1 MRRKFLSVVL
11 CVCMM
16 MTMVPFAFAAETT
29 EGSKTWTDSV
39 TTQPDGY
46 SIDESTKTVSIS
58 SAEGLAWFAKQI
70 NSTSAKLTGDDVG
83 FKNYTINI
91 DNDINLSGRV
101 WIPIDAE
108 TVNLNGKS
116 DRSDCFNNNLLAGA
130 VINGN
135 GHTISNMTI
144 HNTVRGPMAGHEN
157 APGDG
162 QSCYYYSGFIGRVST
177 DLTIENLNFTNASVD
192 GHNEPLISTQ
202 GSSGL
207 GVVVGLHG
215 GGTLTISDVSVTDS
229 SVSGYTKL
237 GGLVGFD
244 TASLTLVRCSVDNC
258 KINLESFTIDGEEA
272 IPSFAGS
279 IVGFKASKYPV
290 TNGIKSN
297 GNVFTLAD
305 SFKTYSRTDLSGNPL
320 YYYTDGDW
328 NLIYIDGIYMASYAG
343 GGNSYITIEDKEQ
356 KEYGFAQSM
365 VAEVNGWQYSSLENA
380 IAAAKDGET
389 VKLLKDTT
397 VNNQTWI
404 SNNVTL
410 DLNNHNVSACAYAFK
425 IRSYGDY
432 TGGSLKVT
440 GTGTIDCNSQNGT
453 FYLIGS
459 DNSDDNKSS
468 KLLIDKDVSIIN
480 GAYTFF
486 IDRVPNKN
494 TSYNLTVDIYGDIT
508 SDEPVYVTGN
518 IHATEGNVPEINIHN
533 GANFNILGND
543 EIYLAGY
550 AKTTIEN
557 GVTITNPTGNTVTLA
572 AGELVINGG
581 TFNGGNTIGGVEGT
595 GGAIDVSTSSAI
607 YVQQHGTNLPTKVT
621 INGGIFNAAIPLYQ
635 EKGKNDKDNEGESSA
650 PELVEIVV
658 KDGKFASNR
667 NIADGGVAVKSDDNR
682 LTIEGGYFTTDPSD
696 YCADDLTGVASDLS
710 GYAYMVGKKSE
721 GTNKAD
727 TDSTTVEAKVDAS
740 VPDNKQDDVKAAAKE
755 MTEGAAISGKDLE
768 AAVKGEADSNTIS
781 DESALTDYN
790 KAFPSANI
798 TENEVAIVYQSYIDV
813 SVSNVEKDSST
824 STLSELTV
832 NLTPMYRVVATKQDN
847 VGQELVTDGEDKNA
861 VVIQEGKE
869 LNVLAKNYEVKLA
882 LPNGFANANDKL
894 SIKHTKDNGSIEYYT
909 GTVSEKTG
917 SLYVTFTTNGFSPFT
932 IYASSANVASIGTGE
947 NEKVYPTLQAAVDA
961 ANDNDTITLK
971 QDCAETVTVSRN
983 LKFTLANTNKFS
995 GSIGAGSRYN
1005 VTSTAGSTANTTDYT
1020 VAYVGGSSSGSI
1032 SAPTTYAVNVNA
1044 ATNGA
1049 VAADKKTASKGTTV
1063 TVTASPSKGYVVD
1076 AVKVVDKDGKD
1087 VAVTEKD
1094 GKYVFTMPASAVTVT
1109 GSFKAETPAPV
1120 ALPFTDVKSG
1130 NWFYDAVKYAYAQGL
1145 MTGTSATTFAPNG
1158 TMNRAMIVTVL
1169 YRLEKSPAVT
1179 GASKFTDVPAGQW
1192 YSDAVAWAA
1201 ANKIVNGY
1209 DETTFGPMN
1218 AVTREQMAAILFR
1231 YEQVKGL
1238 ENVTLEENLNRFPDQ
1253 NKISAYAIPAL
1264 QWAVGQKIING
1275 NADGTLDPT
1284 GTATRAQVAQIFTN
1298 LLNQ

>member
-1 MRRKFLSVVL
+1 MRRKLLSVVL

-581 TFNGGNTIGGVEGT
+581 TFNGGSTIGGVEGT

-607 YVQQHGTNLPTKVT
+607 YVQQHATNLPTKVT
-621 INGGIFNAAIPLYQ
+621 INNGTFNAAIPLYQ
-635 EKGKNDKDNEGESSA
+635 EKGKNDKNNKGETSA
-650 PELVEIVV
+650 PKLVEIVV

-667 NIADGGVAVKSDDNR
+667 DIADGGVAVKSDDNR

-696 YCADDLTGVASDLS
+696 YLASDKAAVESDLA
-710 GYAYMVGKKSE
+710 GYNYMVKE
-721 GTNKAD
+721 KA
-727 TDSTTVEAKVDAS
+727 TIPATVVS
-740 VPDNKQDDVKAAAKE
+740 AAPSIN
-755 MTEGAAISGKDLE
+755 T
-768 AAVKGEADSNTIS
+768 KGLSAEQQETVNEIADKLDSNTVTGDGLTAAANTIANNNTVTTAEGKQALE
-781 DESALTDYN
+781 DEEITTGTNNTRIVIQAYMDIDITAVDTAKNTLTLD
-790 KAFPSANI
+790 I
-798 TENEVAIVYQSYIDV
+798 
-813 SVSNVEKDSST
+813 
-824 STLSELTV
+824 
-832 NLTPMYRVVATKQDN
+832 TPMYRTVATTAD
-847 VGQELVTDGEDKNA
+847 TDDQITLAGEGVKNA
-861 VVIQEGKE
+861 NAVPVGPAGK
-869 LNVLAKNYEVKLA
+869 LTINKPVTVKIP
-882 LPNGFANANDKL
+882 LPTGFADDSTTTIYVQHK
-894 SIKHTKDNGSIEYYT
+894 GYEYT
-909 GTVSEKTG
+909 ATVSKENDT
-917 SLYVTFTTNGFSPFT
+917 YYATFVNPHGFSAFT
-932 IYASSANVASIGTGE
+932 ISASSIAEAKIGDTSYM
-947 NEKVYPTLQAAVDA
+947 NFQDAVNA
-961 ANDNDTITLK
+961 ANDGDTITVLK
-971 QDCAETVTVSRN
+971 DGLTATMSGTSRTIKVKANTGVTTPITVTVNGETKTISDTTTPVE
-983 LKFTLANTNKFS
+983 FT
-995 GSIGAGSRYN
+995 
-1005 VTSTAGSTANTTDYT
+1005 YT
-1020 VAYVGGSSSGSI
+1020 RPSHSGSSSGS
-1032 SAPTTYAVNVNA
+1032 TTSTYNVNVNA

-1109 GSFKAETPAPV
+1109 GSFKAETPAPA

-1130 NWFYDAVKYAYAQGL
+1130 NWFYDAVKYAYEQGL

-1298 LLNQ
+1298 LLNK

>member
-468 KLLIDKDVSIIN
+468 KLLIDKDISIIN

-696 YCADDLTGVASDLS
+696 YCADGLTGIPSS
-710 GYAYMVGKKSE
+710 EPGYAFTVGQKAATTVKPATGAPDVNVSE
-721 GTNKAD
+721 NISDQDKANAKAVGESVA
-727 TDSTTVEAKVDAS
+727 DSTGALS
-740 VPDNKQDDVKAAAKE
+740 AAANQAIANV
-755 MTEGAAISGKDLE
+755 TENQKASAEAAIKDSSSDVDISGKSINIYAQTYL
-768 AAVKGEADSNTIS
+768 AVTP
-781 DESALTDYN
+781 TDYG
-790 KAFPSANI
+790 
-798 TENEVAIVYQSYIDV
+798 T
-813 SVSNVEKDSST
+813 DSF
-824 STLSELTV
+824 TLDIQ
-832 NLTPMYRVVATKQDN
+832 PMYRVIASTAATADEIVLEKDEAN
-847 VGQELVTDGEDKNA
+847 NKVKNA
-861 VVIQEGKE
+861 IILDNSAAPLTNIKTMVISLE
-869 LNVLAKNYEVKLA
+869 L
-882 LPNGFANANDKL
+882 P
-894 SIKHTKDNGSIEYYT
+894 S
-909 GTVSEKTG
+909 
-917 SLYVTFTTNGFSPFT
+917 TFTVENNQVYVQHKGHEYIATVASDAATNKKIATFINPDGFSSFT
-932 IYASSANVASIGTGE
+932 ISTTTQAVAIIGNNSYTS
-947 NEKVYPTLQAAVDA
+947 LQAAVDA
-961 ANDNDTITLK
+961 VKDGETITLTK
-971 QDCAETVTVSRN
+971 ACSETATVSRN
-983 LKFTLANTNKFS
+983 VKFTLDTTAGAFS
-995 GSIGAGSRYN
+995 GTISASGRYN
-1005 VTSTAGSTANTTDYT
+1005 LTKVDGTTANTTDYT
-1020 VAYVGGSSSGSI
+1020 VTYVGGSSSGSG
-1032 SAPTTYAVNVNA
+1032 SASTTYNVTVNA
-1044 ATNGA
+1044 ATNGT
-1049 VAADKKTASKGTTV
+1049 VAADKKTAAKGTTV
-1063 TVTASPSKGYVVD
+1063 TITATPSAGYVVD

-1094 GKYVFTMPASAVTVT
+1094 GKYVFTMPGSAVTVT
-1109 GSFKAETPAPV
+1109 GTFKAETPAPV

-1130 NWFYDAVKYAYAQGL
+1130 NWFYDAVKYAYEQGL

-1298 LLNQ
+1298 LLNK